1 MSLPP
6 KAPPAYKPV
15 PLRLAAP
22 PVYRPNQVN
31 APSAQLKRGNQFRL
45 EMRPAPTVYRPQQ
58 EGKTPMQ
65 PKTAMDCLENRS
77 APPVYKAPHANST
90 FLSQNSLP
98 SFSPSGDALVAQ
110 PKLAPRLGRPGTT
123 PAPLAHHPQQH
134 AIRWNTPV
142 NSTGPSRTVQRMKSP
157 FDWADPFPDRDR
169 VLADIRMASPPSS
182 ASVSVPLGSPS
193 PSVASSITSSGAVP
207 SIDDLAEI
215 DYLPNV
221 LIEHELRGESVKF
234 LKRREWT
241 PPAIGSG
248 NVFATG
254 KVFYQVGSGPIT
266 PLTADM
272 VNAHF
277 DSKFQGFT
285 KVRDPDWRY
294 NCGDY
299 ATGHESPSLG
309 DVPDI
314 WRHLRSKTKI
324 SIEGKSSEEISDIFS
339 DLPDRTYVAAYAS
352 HFLKM
357 VVAGSTVT
365 LSQKDGES
373 AVYSKTMTRQEAAAY
388 MAAHS
393 DANNA
398 GLYY

>member
-1 MSLPP
+1 
-6 KAPPAYKPV
+6 
-15 PLRLAAP
+15 
-22 PVYRPNQVN
+22 
-31 APSAQLKRGNQFRL
+31 
-45 EMRPAPTVYRPQQ
+45 
-58 EGKTPMQ
+58 
-65 PKTAMDCLENRS
+65 
-77 APPVYKAPHANST
+77 
-90 FLSQNSLP
+90 
-98 SFSPSGDALVAQ
+98 
-110 PKLAPRLGRPGTT
+110 
-123 PAPLAHHPQQH
+123 
-134 AIRWNTPV
+134 
-142 NSTGPSRTVQRMKSP
+142 MKSP
-157 FDWADPFPDRDR
+157 FDWADPFPDREE
-169 VLADIRMASPPSS
+169 VLAQIRMAAPPSS
-182 ASVSVPLGSPS
+182 APVSVPLSLS
-193 PSVASSITSSGAVP
+193 SSAVASSSADPTAGELEEIGEPPSCLDQYGA
-207 SIDDLAEI
+207 D
-215 DYLPNV
+215 
-221 LIEHELRGESVKF
+221 VKF
-234 LKRREWT
+234 LKRRNWT

-254 KVFYQVGSGPIT
+254 KVFYQVGSGTIT

-277 DSKFQGFT
+277 DPKFQGFT

-309 DVPDI
+309 DVADV
-314 WRHLRSKTKI
+314 WRHLGSKTKI
-324 SIEGKSSEEISDIFS
+324 RIEGKSSEEISDIFR
-339 DLPDRTYVAAYAS
+339 DLPDRTYVAAYAT

-365 LSQKDGES
+365 VSQKDGES